1 MDLAGEAPR
10 LRPLMFSIA
19 YRMLGSVTDAEDVV
33 QSAMLKMHERM
44 GAGDI
49 ERPDAFAST
58 VTTRL
63 AIDALR
69 AARRSREVYVGPWLP
84 EPLTADDQD
93 PAHRVERTDAVSLAA
108 LRLMERLG
116 PTERAVFVLR
126 ESVGL
131 DFDEIAAIVAKEPAA
146 VRQVLHR
153 ARKRL
158 AADRARFTIDRAE
171 TERVVEQFLSA
182 LRRGDVRGILA
193 VLAPD
198 VVFTADG
205 GGRVPAIQKPIQG
218 AERVARFL
226 MGLLRRVDAGE
237 VIFRLEDVNGFPSV
251 HYRDRA
257 RASLGV
263 LTVVVAGGVIV
274 EMDNLL
280 NPDKLRH
287 LGAVGDQ
294 DALLRAGSDAAVSP
308 E

>member
-1 MDLAGEAPR
+1 MDLAAEAPR

-69 AARRSREVYVGPWLP
+69 AARRSCEVYVGPWLP

-226 MGLLRRVDAGE
+226 MGLLRRVDAARSFSGS
-237 VIFRLEDVNGFPSV
+237 RTSTDSPRSTTGTG
-251 HYRDRA
+251 RG
-257 RASLGV
+257 RAS
-263 LTVVVAGGVIV
+263 AC
-274 EMDNLL
+274 
-280 NPDKLRH
+280 
-287 LGAVGDQ
+287 
-294 DALLRAGSDAAVSP
+294 
-308 E
+308 